1 MNNIYLIFL
10 KFIYQSQKTFD
21 VNEEFPEK
29 DRNSRLKARKAE
41 IRAKRRQKNIDNID
55 KLRNPKRKTI
65 KTAMEVSQF
74 KRKVRSDRNN
84 IRMALR
90 ELSK

>member
-1 MNNIYLIFL
+1 M
-10 KFIYQSQKTFD
+10 KGDKTMFYEDEELFD